1 MSWTAHYF
9 DPRLN
14 RDAVTRGFGSKDDAL
29 LAACDLMR
37 RKCIVRFVHGPDRKK
52 SMPSL

>member
-14 RDAVTRGFGSKDDAL
+14 RDAVTRAFGSKDDAL
-29 LAACDLMR
+29 AACDLIR
-37 RKCIVRFVHGPDRKK
+37 RHCAFRPRTG
-52 SMPSL
+52 